1 MLVLCGRQFSLL
13 CISSGQDPEF
23 AERYHG
29 YADTL
34 QRQGC
39 KVDADLQVDALSA
52 QQSGHDAASTL
63 LARGIA
69 FDAIF
74 AASDLIAIGAMQA
87 LSECGIRVPEQVSVA
102 GFDDIPMASCVNPA
116 LTTPS
121 QATRRA
127 GELLVTS
134 LLTRLNG
141 ETGGAH
147 V

>member
-13 CISSGQDPEF
+13 CIASWQYPEF

-87 LSECGIRVPEQVSVA
+87 LSECGSSEEHTS
-102 GFDDIPMASCVNPA
+102 
-116 LTTPS
+116 
-121 QATRRA
+121 
-127 GELLVTS
+127 ELQS
-134 LLTRLNG
+134 LMRLSYAVFCSKQ
-141 ETGGAH
+141 TQT
-147 V
+147 